1 MMSLVARG
9 LVGGV
14 VLLCGVAS
22 TVVSAE
28 ELAVKVEN
36 LSKPVLCAE
45 EDNVTL
51 TFASPKARR
60 FRIEAVHP
68 AYLAS
73 LRDDNWNADWT
84 SCKFDPIAE
93 KKAAPATSKPAAV
106 VHVKLPERVT
116 LYEAVDRWL
125 VGLKFPNFWRKAT
138 ATVRVG
144 DTVTEG
150 LHLLQLW
157 RVRPNGGEEIVV
169 LYPQD
174 GYWRARPNGP
184 KGRDLTAFG
193 SSFLIGPVEQDGRP
207 LVRLKQITYDPKLE
221 GFDLSFVAGGSA
233 RVKIGEASATRLAL
247 DVTFSGSIKARPFA
261 ALRSMYVTGF
271 NNDVAKVAA
280 RGAKTKG
287 WSEAGIMDF
296 GGAMTPE
303 LWAGRREISRH
314 NTSSPDM
321 IFKWFRE

>member
-1 MMSLVARG
+1 MKRTSIRWALAACAA
-9 LVGGV
+9 L
-14 VLLCGVAS
+14 A
-22 TVVSAE
+22 VSPFTANAA
-28 ELAVKVEN
+28 ELAVNVEN
-36 LSKPVLCAE
+36 LSRPVLCAE

-51 TFASPKARR
+51 TFASPEVRR

-84 SCKFDPIAE
+84 ACNFGPQAE
-93 KKAAPATSKPAAV
+93 KKALPKSKPAVAAPQ
-106 VHVKLPERVT
+106 KLPERVT

-125 VGLKFPNFWRKAT
+125 VGLKFPKFWRKAT

-144 DTVTEG
+144 DKVTQG

-157 RVRPNGGEEIVV
+157 RVRPNGGEEV
-169 LYPQD
+169 LVHYPQD
-174 GYWRARPNGP
+174 GYWRARPKGP

-207 LVRLKQITYDPKLE
+207 LVRLRQVTYDPKLE
-221 GFDLSFVAGGSA
+221 GFDLSFVSGGSA
-233 RVKIGEASATRLAL
+233 RVKLAEVSTTRLAL
-247 DVTFSGSIKARPFA
+247 DVSFTGQIKTQPFA
-261 ALRSMYVTGF
+261 ALRSMYVTAY
-271 NNDVAKVAA
+271 NNDVARVAI

-287 WSEAGIMDF
+287 WSEAGIIDF
-296 GGAMTPE
+296 KGGSTPE
-303 LWAGRREISRH
+303 LWAGRHQVSRH

-321 IFKWFRE
+321 LFKWFRK